1 MAGGIEPMTGR
12 RTDKMLA
19 DMASWLHGVAL
30 FLAITSPPLTAQV
43 PAGDL
48 TGLQALEGASPG
60 DTVWV
65 TPRSRFDAN
74 FIQRFFLGDGYR
86 DLWAMPV
93 QVPILD
99 LEKFAG
105 GLTPTRRGGGLQTP
119 SIRLHSVEG
128 PVYTFRSLDKDASRA
143 LDPELRES
151 LAAKFAQDFVSAVLP
166 QGALILDRLQEAAGV
181 LHAKPQ
187 LVLMPDDP
195 RLAEFREDFAGVLG
209 WIEVRADEGPDGEP
223 GFAGADDVKGSGPF
237 MEALEESP
245 RNRVNSRAYLKARL
259 LDGLVGDWDRHPDQW
274 RWAGFREGGG
284 IRYEPV
290 PRDRDWALTKLDG
303 FKMQVS
309 KPVWPFYV
317 GFDHEYPRAFRLTWN
332 GRVLDRLI
340 FPDLVWEDW
349 EAVAREL
356 MESFPDPVIE
366 EAVLRLP
373 PPHFEA
379 VGLEITGA
387 LKNRRDKLME
397 YAREY
402 YLLQAEAVD
411 IHATDEEELVVVDR
425 LPNNELRVTVYQAG
439 PEGEGEEPYY
449 ERVFSGEETDEV
461 RVYLHGGDDEARI
474 QGLDEGGILLT
485 VAGGGGDDILAVAGG
500 GKGKRVRF
508 FDDRGNNRFEPGPST
523 KIDENSYS
531 DPHDRDE
538 DPHWAGTRDW
548 GASKQVLPHLLF
560 RGDGGLLVGASLIR
574 IGYGFRHYPY
584 RTRSRLTVG
593 FGTGTK
599 KAHVAADTEFP
610 IHQQSILG
618 HLRGVATGAYVH
630 RFYGFG
636 NETPGDEDLD
646 VYRAFAQEY
655 RFGAS
660 AIFRMSPGLDI
671 EAGAEYAFFDPD
683 ENAGTLLA
691 QEVPY
696 GFESF
701 NSVSLNGTL
710 RWDGRDDAAWPTKG
724 TSLEFSGRF
733 FPELGDVVS
742 RFGNVKAVA
751 TGFMTAR
758 NFPLRPTLALRAG
771 GEKIWGNFPY
781 QEAAVLG
788 GSGDIRGFPEER
800 FSGDAS
806 LFFSSELRFH
816 IGSLP
821 KLLPGSWGAMASA
834 ETGRV
839 WVDGED
845 SDRWHGTYGGG
856 LWVSIIDNFTLTLSA
871 ARSREG
877 TRFLY
882 GGGGFHF

>member
-1 MAGGIEPMTGR
+1 MNRSLTAR
-12 RTDKMLA
+12 VFTDV
-19 DMASWLHGVAL
+19 SGWLQGAVL
-30 FLAITSPPLTAQV
+30 LLGITSGPLTAQ
-43 PAGDL
+43 ASARDL
-48 TGLQALEGASPG
+48 TGPQALVGASPG

-93 QVPILD
+93 QVEILD
-99 LEKFAG
+99 LEGFAG
-105 GLTPTRRGGGLQTP
+105 GLTPTQRGGGLQTP
-119 SIRLHSVEG
+119 SIRLQSVEG
-128 PVYTFRSLDKDASRA
+128 PVFTFRSLDKDAARA

-166 QGALILDRLQEAAGV
+166 QGALIVDRLQEAAGV
-181 LHAKPQ
+181 LHATPQ
-187 LVLMPDDP
+187 LFLMPDDP

-223 GFAGADDVKGSGPF
+223 GFAGSDDVKGSGPF

-245 RNRVNSRAYLKARL
+245 RNRVNGRAYLKARL

-274 RWAGFREGGG
+274 RWAGFREGEGT
-284 IRYEPV
+284 RYEPV

-303 FKMQVS
+303 FKMEVS
-309 KPVWPFYV
+309 KPVWPHYV
-317 GFDHEYPRAFRLTWN
+317 GFDHEYPSAFRLTWN

-340 FPDLVWEDW
+340 LPDLVWEDW
-349 EAVAREL
+349 EGVAREL

-366 EAVLRLP
+366 EAVLKLP

-411 IHATDEEELVVVDR
+411 IHATDEEELVVFDR

-439 PEGEGEEPYY
+439 PEGEGEEPYF
-449 ERVFSGEETDEV
+449 ERVFSGEETDEI

-485 VAGGGGDDILAVAGG
+485 VAGGGGDYILAVEGG
-500 GKGKRVRF
+500 GKGNRVRF

-523 KIDENSYS
+523 KVDENSYS
-531 DPHDRDE
+531 DPHDR
-538 DPHWAGTRDW
+538 
-548 GASKQVLPHLLF
+548 
-560 RGDGGLLVGASLIR
+560 
-574 IGYGFRHYPY
+574 
-584 RTRSRLTVG
+584 G

-599 KAHVAADTEFP
+599 KAHVEGDTEFP
-610 IHQQSILG
+610 IHRQTILG
-618 HLRGVATGAYVH
+618 HLNAVATGAYVH

-660 AIFRMSPGLDI
+660 AILRVSPGLDI

-683 ENAGTLLA
+683 ENPGTLLA

-701 NSVSLNGTL
+701 TSVSLNGTL
-710 RWDGRDDAAWPTKG
+710 RWDGRNDEAWPTRG
-724 TSLEFSGRF
+724 TSLELSGQY
-733 FPELGDVVS
+733 FPEVGDVVS
-742 RFGNVKAVA
+742 SFGKVKTVA
-751 TGFMTAR
+751 SGYLTAQGL
-758 NFPLRPTLALRAG
+758 PLRPTLALRAG
-771 GEKIWGNFPY
+771 GEKIWGDFPY
-781 QEAAVLG
+781 KEAAVLG
-788 GSGDIRGFPEER
+788 GSGDLRGFPEER

-806 LFFSSELRFH
+806 FFFNSELRFH
-816 IGSLP
+816 IGVLP
-821 KLLPGSWGAMASA
+821 TLLPGSWGVMAST

-856 LWVSIIDNFTLTLSA
+856 LWVSLIDTFTMTLSV
-871 ARSREG
+871 ARSDAG